1 MTTTFTTLEDV
12 VRTARQRHEALQPF
26 DATDKMDMYQYSW
39 PEGGAPGMERLTK
52 DRTLSLAPRAET
64 QLLQRLG
71 IPVSFFRRLPANL
84 KWATANHFAQ
94 SSGYE
99 KGALLRMVRGDTVRA
114 FLSEQYTPIDD
125 IDILPLVADILG
137 DDEVRVEKL
146 DFANDATHL
155 RIIFPRHITE
165 ARPGDVLS
173 TGIHITNSE
182 VGYRAVHVDALV
194 HRLVCS
200 NGLVRAESQ
209 GRTTLRHV
217 GQADKLKDYMARAIA
232 DARHNAQALVRAF
245 RASVG
250 HALAEPEELLRRHAR
265 DSEMSKEQLQAAI
278 AAFAAEPDATL
289 FGAVNAITR
298 AAQAEETYESRYQ
311 MERVAAGL
319 LERAGR

>member
-1 MTTTFTTLEDV
+1 MTTTYTTLADV

-26 DATDKMDMYQYSW
+26 DATDKMDMYQYNW
-39 PEGGAPGMERLTK
+39 PEDGAPKMERLTK
-52 DRTLSLAPRAET
+52 DRALSLAPRAET

-71 IPVSFFRRLPANL
+71 IPVPFFRRLPPNL

-99 KGALLRMVRGDTVRA
+99 KGALLRLVRGDTVRA

-137 DDEVRVEKL
+137 GDEVRVERL
-146 DFANDATHL
+146 DFADDATHL
-155 RIIFPRHITE
+155 RLVFPRQIAE
-165 ARPGDVLS
+165 ARPGDVLT

-217 GQADKLKDYMARAIA
+217 GQAAKLKDYLARAIA
-232 DARHNAQALVRAF
+232 DARDNAQALVKDF
-245 RASVG
+245 RESVG
-250 HALAEPEELLRRHAR
+250 HALADPEHLLRRHAK
-265 DSEMSKEQLQAAI
+265 DNEMTKEQLQAAL
-278 AAFAAEPDATL
+278 AAFAMERDATL
-289 FGAVNAITR
+289 FGTVNAITR
-298 AAQAEETYESRYQ
+298 AAQAEETFEARYQ
-311 MERVAAGL
+311 LERVAAGL